1 MKQSQCTSYKDLPL
15 VLSTQK
21 GLPPKPSEAGSV
33 GRGGTAE

>member
-15 VLSTQK
+15 FLSTKK
-21 GLPPKPSEAGSV
+21 GLPPKPSESGSV